1 MSPTAELAK
10 LLYNNN
16 ENIQWAVQQAQK
28 LEAQLVAGEISKE
41 EHAELMEDIKRD
53 DKITSLSDELAAKIQ
68 LEEALNALISLAS
81 AI

>member
-10 LLYNNN
+10 LLYSNN